1 MAPPT
6 SRCVHHSSMIIVML
20 TFLQVFS
27 DEHYDVDA
35 LDVGDSEVYDDAE
48 LDAREYDEVE
58 VRLSRNVS

>member
-1 MAPPT
+1 
-6 SRCVHHSSMIIVML
+6 MIIVML